1 MADSSGPEVNIY
13 VPRRSFFSFTF
24 PCRYRT
30 DAARLTASTSKWEES
45 HRLRD
50 LVQIEGES
58 PFAELYMGW
67 NDGGLTFAL
76 SVKGKSRY
84 KIDPKNYWQGDCLE
98 LWIDTRDVKDSH
110 SANRY
115 CHHFFFLPGGSGRD
129 GKKPI
134 GRQTSIDKAREQ
146 APPCPEES
154 IGVALRRLKRG
165 YQMEIRLPAVG
176 MNGFQPRE
184 FSRLGFNYVLRDIE
198 HGVQSWAIGRD
209 PPLVHD
215 PSTWGSIELID

>member
-146 APPCPEES
+146 APP
-154 IGVALRRLKRG
+154 
-165 YQMEIRLPAVG
+165 
-176 MNGFQPRE
+176 
-184 FSRLGFNYVLRDIE
+184 
-198 HGVQSWAIGRD
+198 
-209 PPLVHD
+209 
-215 PSTWGSIELID
+215 